1 MIRIWN
7 YNCSRIK
14 AARGIKNIVILANN
28 KFPIFIGKIR
38 KSSGSLRK
46 GGKNHE
52 CILFTKD
59 T

>member
-14 AARGIKNIVILANN
+14 AAKGIKNIVIIANN
-28 KFPIFIGKIR
+28 KFTIFIGKI
-38 KSSGSLRK
+38 KKATGSLRK
-46 GGKNHE
+46 KVINYE